1 MVRHDYLLFAITYKT
16 ILNNGDDVLSNF
28 CVNCFILYLKST
40 SDQKC
45 GEEMLLSIQFYI
57 PEANSTSMPSRCW
70 NFSVDYYTNFKKPN
84 Y

>member
-28 CVNCFILYLKST
+28 CVNCFILYKKHIRSEMW
-40 SDQKC
+40 
-45 GEEMLLSIQFYI
+45 EEMLLSIQFYI
-57 PEANSTSMPSRCW
+57 TEANSTSMPSRCW